1 MAHEVLCLNLICP
14 LVVGVGTLG
23 HQARVLTSGPDPWP
37 SGLGEAP
44 AQQCLGTC
52 SPGPGGRG
60 RRAPA
65 RPFLAGQWSAV
76 ERAQTGRRESG
87 LESRLCGSWRRPWES
102 AELLGAAV
110 APLSVAGRMALGE
123 DSLGLGGCQG
133 SSEGQTRAWEPGRSI
148 SLSVLSP
155 SPFSGP
161 PFADSGCESFG
172 SGQGWTILF

>member
-1 MAHEVLCLNLICP
+1 M
-14 LVVGVGTLG
+14 GTLG

-44 AQQCLGTC
+44 AQQFLGTC
-52 SPGPGGRG
+52 SSGPGGRG

-76 ERAQTGRRESG
+76 ERAQTGHRESG

-102 AELLGAAV
+102 PSEPLSPHLQRETEAHA

-123 DSLGLGGCQG
+123 DSLGVGGCQG
-133 SSEGQTRAWEPGRSI
+133 SSEDQTRAWEPGRSI